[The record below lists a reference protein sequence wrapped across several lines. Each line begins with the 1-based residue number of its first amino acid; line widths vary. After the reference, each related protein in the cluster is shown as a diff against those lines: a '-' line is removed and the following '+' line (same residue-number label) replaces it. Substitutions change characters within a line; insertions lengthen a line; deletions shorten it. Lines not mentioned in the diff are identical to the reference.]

1 MSRLIL
7 ARKQIVERQ
16 HSEAQNATRHGS
28 RWLLWRTLSHGNR
41 SWEATKT
48 DEAQNATMATDR
60 SSDAPSCPETDRG
73 EHRCNFVTLS

>member
-60 SSDAPSCPETDRG
+60 PETDRG